1 MNGYN
6 LDKGNSVTREDNF
19 LKDVWRKKM
28 GNLAEKKID
37 LTTRLK
43 NVTNAFANFIDMEFV
58 DFSAYFNDKLQ
69 DGVFALLN
77 GDKPK
82 VMVYGIYNSGKSTL
96 INSLCKEEVA
106 EMADRPMTDQI
117 TEYDRGDYYLVD
129 SPGVDAPIQHETVT
143 EEHINKCHIIL
154 FVISSKGLF
163 EDRTNYQKLANLIR
177 KDIPF
182 VIVLNDRGCPLSKD
196 WTEEQKKRAKFD
208 HDQELKIIQYKI
220 IENLMRESNDK
231 NIADKYEVIILNAKK
246 AWMGVEK
253 GKTQLYETS
262 GVEFLDRR
270 INQLL
275 TSEATIGAV
284 YKQPIS
290 NLRECLNEVEKM
302 ITQTMSGNSS
312 EDFGV
317 RLHTLER
324 KKDNILEEL
333 RILTQQAV
341 RNYLDELTNSYV
353 NGDADIFETIANTIY
368 MDIDDRYTAKVNE
381 LLAFVDHNFKDLN
394 LYLDGMSN
402 LSYESSGKKG
412 SSISINEAEQREYEE
427 VKLPEEKR
435 KLFDFFKSRKKRE
448 KEKQE
453 RLEQEA
459 RIRNERAQYEVQ
471 ENIRRKQEARQLAS
485 SDLDILVR
493 EFISIVSQGL
503 DKKYDEIIS
512 QIQQIDCFNK
522 QIKEDGERQMARV
535 RELRKELSLIEN
547 SIN

>member
-1 MNGYN
+1 MSS
-6 LDKGNSVTREDNF
+6 LE
-19 LKDVWRKKM
+19 
-28 GNLAEKKID
+28 EKKID
-37 LTTRLK
+37 LSTRLM
-43 NVTNAFANFIDMEFV
+43 NVANAFSEFVNMEFV
-58 DFSAYFNDKLQ
+58 DFSTYFADKLE
-69 DGVFALLN
+69 DGLFSLLN

-96 INSLCKEEVA
+96 INALCKEEVA

-117 TEYDRGDYYLVD
+117 TEYDKGDYYLVD
-129 SPGVDAPIQHETVT
+129 SPGVDAPIQHEIVT
-143 EEHINKCHIIL
+143 EEHINKCHVIL

-163 EDRTNYQKLANLIR
+163 EDRTNYLKLVNLIK

-182 VIVLNDRGCPLSKD
+182 VIVLNDRGCPIGKD
-196 WTEEQKKRAKFD
+196 WTDEQKKRAKFD
-208 HDQELKIIQYKI
+208 HEQELKIIQYKI
-220 IENLMRESNDK
+220 IENLIRESNDK
-231 NIADKYEVIILNAKK
+231 NIADKYEVIVLNAKK

-253 GKTQLYETS
+253 GKPQLYENS

-275 TSEATIGAV
+275 TSETSIGAM

-290 NLRECLNEVEKM
+290 NLKDCLNEVEKM
-302 ITQTMSGNSS
+302 VTQTMSGNSS

-324 KKDNILEEL
+324 KKDNILDDL

-368 MDIDDRYTAKVNE
+368 MDIDDRYTAKINE
-381 LLAFVDHNFKDLN
+381 LLVFVDHNFKDLH
-394 LYLDGMSN
+394 LYMDGMSN
-402 LSYESSGKKG
+402 LSYESGGKKG
-412 SSISINEAEQREYEE
+412 SAVSIGEDESKPYDDI
-427 VKLPEEKR
+427 KLPEEKHQF
-435 KLFDFFKSRKKRE
+435 FDFLKSRKKRE

-485 SDLDILVR
+485 SDLDVLVR
-493 EFISIVSQGL
+493 EFNTIITKGL
-503 DKKYDEIIS
+503 AEKYDEIIS

-522 QIKEDGERQMARV
+522 QVREDGERQMLRL
-535 RELRKELSLIEN
+535 RELRSELSAIEN
-547 SIN
+547 SID